1 MHRAP
6 VRADASHASTSVAH
20 PRARSRGRAVA
31 RVARAAFVPL
41 DTDTLG
47 QHRAHLSLVSRP
59 RGRARTRRTDGA
71 SRRPRAPLASASAGA
86 EATETRPERP
96 DTIAPLAEAL
106 YPRAL
111 DGVPT
116 FFGRMNPLT
125 ATLLFYTG
133 AVLRESREAPI
144 IGAQWMLL
152 VALPTFG
159 ALYAA
164 RRWWYENK
172 TAARWEGR
180 FRPFG
185 FNRACR
191 SAWLDFHLGYMLLVP
206 AGAYGGEGS
215 SWWLLTAPT
224 VMALRWLGAR
234 KGKFFRTARR
244 VSVVVFGVAGLA
256 TLLMSASTT
265 LVKALA
271 ALRGGGAVG
280 LVLGPLAIAT
290 SYVFYIAP
298 ACLLPNAI
306 LRAWTNTLDD
316 AGDENAV
323 QKPSE
328 ADASKTP
335 EELAKEKRKKRVGLI
350 VGFIAFG
357 ATLATGSDIPLLIL
371 FAFQLLKVDPEDFM
385 NAVINKGSPERA
397 EMEQAIADKF
407 AKLLPGAKK
416 NGAAGESREKPPT
429 ETNQK
434 EGDASA

>member
-1 MHRAP
+1 
-6 VRADASHASTSVAH
+6 V
-20 PRARSRGRAVA
+20 
-31 RVARAAFVPL
+31 
-41 DTDTLG
+41 
-47 QHRAHLSLVSRP
+47 
-59 RGRARTRRTDGA
+59 
-71 SRRPRAPLASASAGA
+71 GA

-133 AVLRESREAPI
+133 AVLRESREVPI

-152 VALPTFG
+152 VVLPTFG

-172 TAARWEGR
+172 TSAAWEGR

-215 SWWLLTAPT
+215 SWWLLTAPV

-234 KGKFFRTARR
+234 KGKIFRTARR
-244 VSVVVFGVAGLA
+244 VTVVVFGVAALA

-280 LVLGPLAIAT
+280 FVLGPLAIAT

-306 LRAWTNTLDD
+306 VRAWTNTLDD
-316 AGDENAV
+316 DGDESAV
-323 QKPSE
+323 QKTSE

-350 VGFIAFG
+350 VSFIAFG

-371 FAFQLLKVDPEDFM
+371 FAFQLLKVDPEHLM

-407 AKLLPGAKK
+407 VKLLPGSKK
-416 NGAAGESREKPPT
+416 NDTAGESQEIAPNATDGTKR
-429 ETNQK
+429 
-434 EGDASA
+434 DASS